1 MGLGLLVVMSG
12 RQRFSPEF
20 KAIAVEEVV
29 EKNRMI
35 ADVAREMKVLPGTL
49 GNWVCR
55 YRERHPVVEEPL
67 SLSERAEL
75 ASDGGPE
82 IAIDPS
88 IRPRTLRSPDYDPK

>member
-1 MGLGLLVVMSG
+1 MSG

-49 GNWVCR
+49 GNWVCL
-55 YRERHPVVEEPL
+55 YREKYPVVEEPL

-75 ASDGGPE
+75 VSLRREVQD
-82 IAIDPS
+82 
-88 IRPRTLRSPDYDPK
+88 LRSRSEFLGKAAAFFAREFR

>member
-1 MGLGLLVVMSG
+1 MSG
-12 RQRFSPEF
+12 RQRFIPEF

-55 YRERHPVVEEPL
+55 YREKHPVVEEPL

-75 ASDGGPE
+75 AS
-82 IAIDPS
+82 
-88 IRPRTLRSPDYDPK
+88 LRREVGTQGCTAWLSALKEHATTRANI